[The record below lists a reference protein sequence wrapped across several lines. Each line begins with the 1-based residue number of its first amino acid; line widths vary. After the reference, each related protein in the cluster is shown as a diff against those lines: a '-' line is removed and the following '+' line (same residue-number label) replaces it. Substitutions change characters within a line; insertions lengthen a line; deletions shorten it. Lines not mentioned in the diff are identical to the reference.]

1 MQIDI
6 LTLFP
11 EYFAS
16 LNLSLIKKAQD
27 SGIVTIN
34 THNIRD
40 WAEGVHKSVDDS
52 PAGGG
57 AGMVMKPDVLGCAI
71 DSVLETSFST
81 TTTTTT
87 ADTADDSQQ
96 HGKDESAPLIVFTT
110 PRGEV
115 FKQKMATELALEHK
129 ILFVCGRYE
138 GIDERVYE
146 YYSAHARTR
155 EISIGDYVL
164 AGGEVAALAII
175 EATTRLLDGV
185 MHNKESLSEE
195 SHSFT
200 PTAETA
206 TPILEYPLYTQPRT
220 WRDLDIPEVLLSG
233 NHKEIATFRAQ
244 KALEKTAS
252 ARTDLLPFTP
262 ALNSAP

>member
-11 EYFAS
+11 EYFAP
-16 LNLSLIKKAQD
+16 LDLSLIKKAQE
-27 SGIVTIN
+27 SGIVAIN

-57 AGMVMKPDVLGCAI
+57 AGMVMKADVLGRAI
-71 DSVLETSFST
+71 DSVLESAFSVT
-81 TTTTTT
+81 VDDLQKHDKD
-87 ADTADDSQQ
+87 ADM
-96 HGKDESAPLIVFTT
+96 PLIIFTT
-110 PRGEV
+110 PRGKV
-115 FKQKMATELALEHK
+115 FTQKTATELAHEHK
-129 ILFVCGRYE
+129 VLFVCGRYE

-146 YYSAHARTR
+146 YYSQHARVR

-200 PTAETA
+200 PTAETSA
-206 TPILEYPLYTQPRT
+206 PILEYPLYTQPRT
-220 WRDLDIPEVLLSG
+220 WRALDIPEVLLSG
-233 NHKEIATFRAQ
+233 NHKEIAAFRVQ
-244 KALEKTAS
+244 KALEKTEAV
-252 ARTDLLPFTP
+252 RKDLL
-262 ALNSAP
+262 A

>member
-11 EYFAS
+11 EYFAP

-34 THNIRD
+34 AHNIRD

-57 AGMVMKPDVLGCAI
+57 AGMVMKPDVLGRAI
-71 DSVLETSFST
+71 DSVLETSFSI
-81 TTTTTT
+81 TTTT

-96 HGKDESAPLIVFTT
+96 HCKDESMPLIVFTT

-115 FKQKMATELALEHK
+115 FKQKVATELALERK

-244 KALEKTAS
+244 MALEKTES
-252 ARTDLLPFTP
+252 ARKDLL
-262 ALNSAP
+262 A